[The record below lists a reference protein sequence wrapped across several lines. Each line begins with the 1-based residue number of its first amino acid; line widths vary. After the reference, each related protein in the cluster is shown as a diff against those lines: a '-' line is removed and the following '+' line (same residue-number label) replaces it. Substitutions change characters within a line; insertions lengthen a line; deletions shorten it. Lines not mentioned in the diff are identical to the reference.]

1 MPSKSLK
8 FWATAQR
15 ELPPPQKATLT
26 PAEPLGSL
34 LTPRQASE
42 YLQVPVSTL
51 AVWRCTGRVTLRF
64 LKVGTRQVRYR
75 REDIDAFLSGRYPA
89 GSTERPPT
97 GARKPQTPPPRP
109 ESVLGSAAYWRS
121 SHLAKWGRFV
131 CESCSRNLQE
141 AEAHVATFFD
151 APIAD
156 PHDTHCFCKA
166 CHQHL
171 MRLPRPAPTPYA
183 STNS

>member
-75 REDIDAFLSGRYPA
+75 REDIDTFLSGCSPA
-89 GSTERPPT
+89 GSTGSAFT
-97 GARKPQTPPPRP
+97 VASKPKTPRP
-109 ESVLGSAAYWRS
+109 KPASVMGSAAYWRS
-121 SHLAKWGRFV
+121 SHLATRGRFV
-131 CESCSRNLQE
+131 CESCSRSLQE
-141 AEAHVATFFD
+141 DEAHIATFFN

-156 PHDTHCFCKA
+156 PYDSHCFCKA

-171 MRLPRPAPTPYA
+171 MKLPRPAPTPYA